1 MKFATIRFND
11 ENVLL
16 IAIDLETKEI
26 EIELHDEKNGEV
38 INYTVT
44 PEE

>member
-1 MKFATIRFND
+1 MKFATIRFDD

-16 IAIDLETKEI
+16 IAIDLDSKEI
-26 EIELHDEKNGEV
+26 ELQLADEKNNEV

-44 PEE
+44 AEE

>member
-1 MKFATIRFND
+1 MKFATLRFDD

-16 IAIDLETKEI
+16 IAIDLDSKEI
-26 EIELHDEKNGEV
+26 ELALADEKNNEV

-44 PEE
+44 AEE

>member
-11 ENVLL
+11 ENVL
-16 IAIDLETKEI
+16 IISIDLDTKEI
-26 EIELHDEKNGEV
+26 ELSLADEKNGEV

-44 PEE
+44 AEE

>member
-1 MKFATIRFND
+1 MKFATIRFDD

-16 IAIDLETKEI
+16 IAIDLDTKEI
-26 EIELHDEKNGEV
+26 ELRLADEKNNEV

-44 PEE
+44 AEE

>member
-11 ENVLL
+11 ENVLM
-16 IAIDLETKEI
+16 IALNLETKEL
-26 EIELHDEKNGEV
+26 EAVLLDEKNGEV

-44 PEE
+44 VEE

>member
-11 ENVLL
+11 ENVLK
-16 IAIDLETKEI
+16 IAIDLDSKEI
-26 EIELHDEKNGEV
+26 DLQLADEKNNEV

>member
-16 IAIDLETKEI
+16 ITIDLDSKEI
-26 EIELHDEKNGEV
+26 ELRLADEKNNEV

>member
-16 IAIDLETKEI
+16 INLNLETKEL
-26 EIELHDEKNGEV
+26 EAVLLDEKNGEV
-38 INYTVT
+38 ISYTVT
-44 PEE
+44 VEE

>member
-1 MKFATIRFND
+1 MKFATIRFDD

-16 IAIDLETKEI
+16 IAINLETKEI
-26 EIELHDEKNGEV
+26 ELALADEKNGEV

-44 PEE
+44 VGE

>member
-16 IAIDLETKEI
+16 IAIDLDSKEI
-26 EIELHDEKNGEV
+26 FLYLADEKNGEG

-44 PEE
+44 AEE

>member
-1 MKFATIRFND
+1 MKFATIRFDD

-16 IAIDLETKEI
+16 IAIDLDTKEI
-26 EIELHDEKNGEV
+26 ELNLADEKNGEV

-44 PEE
+44 AEE

>member
-11 ENVLL
+11 ENVLK
-16 IAIDLETKEI
+16 IAIDLDSKEI
-26 EIELHDEKNGEV
+26 FLQLADEKNNEV

-44 PEE
+44 AEE

>member
-16 IAIDLETKEI
+16 IAIDLDTKEI
-26 EIELHDEKNGEV
+26 EIVLRDEKNGEV